1 MVGRG
6 GESWDCRFLR
16 VGASRE
22 GEEDRRE
29 GERTEEEEVAMMEKN
44 HCGQE
49 KLQVARGLIPGE

>member
-1 MVGRG
+1 M
-6 GESWDCRFLR
+6 
-16 VGASRE
+16 GASRE